1 MTFFLCKVYP
11 GCSSFTVIFV
21 SFITVLESE
30 VSSWG
35 SVLFVIANC
44 AHVTESYGDL
54 VAVNEVSLG
63 IEGREIQ
70 AGRI

>member
-1 MTFFLCKVYP
+1 
-11 GCSSFTVIFV
+11 
-21 SFITVLESE
+21 
-30 VSSWG
+30 
-35 SVLFVIANC
+35 LFVIANC